1 MKSGELIASAI
12 AAILGIALV
21 AVIVQSPNTSS
32 VITASGNQFVNAVKA
47 ATNINR

>member
-1 MKSGELIASAI
+1 MKTGEQIASVV

-21 AVIVQSPNTSS
+21 AVIVQSPNTSQ
-32 VITASGNQFVNAVKA
+32 VITASGNTFVNAVRA